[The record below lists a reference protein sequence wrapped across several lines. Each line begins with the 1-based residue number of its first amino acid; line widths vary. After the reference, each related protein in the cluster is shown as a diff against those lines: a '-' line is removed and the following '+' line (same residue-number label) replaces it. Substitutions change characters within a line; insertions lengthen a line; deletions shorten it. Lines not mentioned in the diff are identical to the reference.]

1 MIESLAA
8 LALVALGGAVGAVLR
23 YLLSVGMLRYFAI
36 QQWVGIMLINVVG
49 CLLIGACAAGL
60 VMVSGT
66 PGPVADWLSTAS
78 GIPAEMAAH
87 RGHLLL
93 MTGVLGGFT
102 TFSTAMLDVF
112 VLWRQ
117 GKKVSAAI
125 TLVVTPVAAIL
136 AVMVGFGIGGAL

>member
-1 MIESLAA
+1 MIESLVEFV
-8 LALVALGGAVGAVLR
+8 LVALGGAVGAVLR
-23 YLLSVGMLRYFAI
+23 YLLSVGMFRYFAI
-36 QQWVGIMLINVVG
+36 QQWVGIMLINVLG

-60 VMVSGT
+60 VMASGS

-78 GIPAEMAAH
+78 GVPVEMAAH

-102 TFSTAMLDVF
+102 TFSTAMLDGF

-117 GKKVSAAI
+117 DRKLSAAI
-125 TLVVTPVAAIL
+125 TLIVTPVAAIL
-136 AVMVGFGIGGAL
+136 AVAVGFGIGGAV